1 MIIFVATISS
11 CIRSAAKIAWLYV
24 TDRNLLSPNH
34 QPVTHYMYMHE
45 IARMPRNVRSQVKNR
60 LASSRS
66 ERGSS
71 AGPTGGEVPGGRVS
85 GD

>member
-1 MIIFVATISS
+1 MLHLRFAILSS
-11 CIRSAAKIAWLYV
+11 V
-24 TDRNLLSPNH
+24 HP
-34 QPVTHYMYMHE
+34 
-45 IARMPRNVRSQVKNR
+45 QVVIV
-60 LASSRS
+60 LSSRS